1 MMWLFFSD
9 GFLSIVAHRDL
20 PDHLLVRSRNARH
33 LKSLFPNAE
42 HYTIRNADYPYRAN
56 VPRKAV
62 ADMLVRYVMAMNYD
76 NYKNSVNDSKFKETC
91 NIIWSVM
98 YQYGEEYRRQTE

>member
-42 HYTIRNADYPYRAN
+42 HYTIRNADYPHRAN
-56 VPRKAV
+56 VPRKSCGEYA
-62 ADMLVRYVMAMNYD
+62 
-76 NYKNSVNDSKFKETC
+76 SSIC
-91 NIIWSVM
+91 
-98 YQYGEEYRRQTE
+98 YGHEL